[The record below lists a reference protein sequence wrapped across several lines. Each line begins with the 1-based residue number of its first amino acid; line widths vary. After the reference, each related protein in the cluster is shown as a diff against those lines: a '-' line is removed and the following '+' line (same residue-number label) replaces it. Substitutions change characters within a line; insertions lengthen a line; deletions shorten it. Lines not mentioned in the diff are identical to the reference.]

1 LISLKKTN
9 LIWNI
14 VVNIRSDEVE
24 INKAFIRYNDSKIP
38 AESINGIRF
47 GIFKQYT
54 NGIPTNTSYL
64 IQVRSLEKNISLEC
78 KRVFRSEEQA
88 KKDFSEILNAMSHQ
102 IIPSLV
108 IGIAET
114 IVAGKLLLTKD
125 GIKCETGSLWWK
137 KQLIVPYSALSFT
150 DYQGNVHVSAKQPE
164 AIDFSLDRREVWN
177 AVIIEKLVEII
188 KLMQAQTPN

>member
-1 LISLKKTN
+1 
-9 LIWNI
+9 
-14 VVNIRSDEVE
+14 
-24 INKAFIRYNDSKIP
+24 
-38 AESINGIRF
+38 
-47 GIFKQYT
+47 
-54 NGIPTNTSYL
+54 
-64 IQVRSLEKNISLEC
+64 
-78 KRVFRSEEQA
+78 
-88 KKDFSEILNAMSHQ
+88 MSHQ

-114 IVAGKLLLTKD
+114 IVAGKSTHQVGKLLLTKD